1 MLWLTWVEDSCSF
14 HRTSSSLEGC
24 WPKNVNT
31 DIRPRGTHF
40 YKHIWEQFAVHINNL
55 EWGLANQTL
64 VDDCPYAP
72 QVGLGVIIL
81 GHDDLWGLREQRL
94 RVRIQSKRALC
105 NIVLRN
111 ASGSY
116 FNDLSSKTRHA
127 HTVKTHWPCTWVTH
141 IKWQPS
147 CCSGGTVRSQSQL
160 RTVAWIKR
168 HVLLSLI
175 SQTTI
180 VRL

>member
-1 MLWLTWVEDSCSF
+1 MLWLTWVGDSCSF
-14 HRTSSSLEGC
+14 HRTSSGLEGC
-24 WPKNVNT
+24 WPENVNT

-72 QVGLGVIIL
+72 QVSLGVIIL
-81 GHDDLWGLREQRL
+81 RHDDLWGLREQRL

-105 NIVLRN
+105 NTVLRN
-111 ASGSY
+111 ANGSY
-116 FNDLSSKTRHA
+116 FNDLSCKTRHA

-160 RTVAWIKR
+160 WTEAWIKP
-168 HVLLSLI
+168 V
-175 SQTTI
+175 SQDTCYYY
-180 VRL
+180 